1 MTDPNTTTKVESA
14 TDEDG
19 FEESEDLL
27 SLESLDSLIA
37 EEDPDFSASLEAIGP
52 AEELSASIYDEGL
65 AFEYTL
71 DEEVRRWSEGSDVR
85 KKVYARAPFI
95 PHLIYGYNVRR
106 TAFRLALEKEKV
118 RSIEFLKNIVP
129 NTKSGLQ
136 KLSALVRGTIANFNK
151 TFSEFSKVK
160 KISFAVLVF
169 ATAPLLVI
177 AFLGIKGRLVAPPQ
191 DLFIGSLAE
200 ISDQNYLAADVGT
213 TESFYDSPRISQNIL
228 LMRRMVVNLQRSE
241 SSGPNPM
248 GAFEFYLEG
257 TGNDVLVEIKDREA
271 EVEDL
276 FARTTEELNYDQLES
291 AEGKRLLCDRLR
303 KEVNRI
309 LTQGMVRKVFL
320 KTAIIKP

>member
-14 TDEDG
+14 TDEEG

-27 SLESLDSLIA
+27 SLESLDSIIS
-37 EEDPDFSASLEAIGP
+37 EEDPEFSASLQAIGP
-52 AEELSASIYDEGL
+52 PEELSASIYDEGL

-71 DEEVRRWSEGSDVR
+71 DEEVRRWSEGSELR
-85 KKVYARAPFI
+85 KKVYARAPFV
-95 PHLIYGYNVRR
+95 PHFIYGYNVRR
-106 TAFRLALEKEKV
+106 SSFRLALEKEKI
-118 RSIEFLKNIVP
+118 RTIDFFRNIVP
-129 NTKSGLQ
+129 NTKSGIQ
-136 KLSALVRGTIANFNK
+136 RLSLAIKGSVNSFKK
-151 TFSEFSKVK
+151 TFAGFSKLK
-160 KISFAVLVF
+160 KVSFVVLLM
-169 ATAPLLVI
+169 ATVPLLVV
-177 AFLGIKGRLVAPPQ
+177 AFLGIKGRLVAPPE

-200 ISDQNYLAADVGT
+200 ISDQNILASEVGT
-213 TESFYDSPRISQNIL
+213 MESFYDSPRISQNIL
-228 LMRRMVVNLQRSE
+228 LLRRMVVNLQRSE
-241 SSGPNPM
+241 NSGPNPM

-276 FARTTEELNYDQLES
+276 FARTAEELNYDQIES

-309 LTQGMVRKVFL
+309 LTQGMIRKVFL

>member
-1 MTDPNTTTKVESA
+1 MTDPNTTTKVEST

-19 FEESEDLL
+19 IEESEDLL
-27 SLESLDSLIA
+27 SLESLDSIIS
-37 EEDPDFSASLEAIGP
+37 EEDPDFSASLDAIGP

-71 DEEVRRWSEGSDVR
+71 DEEVRRWSEGSEFR

-95 PHLIYGYNVRR
+95 PHFIYGYNVRR

-129 NTKSGLQ
+129 NTKLGLQ
-136 KLSALVRGTIANFNK
+136 RLKAVLEGSINNFKK
-151 TFSEFSKVK
+151 TFSEFSILK
-160 KISFAVLVF
+160 KISFVF
-169 ATAPLLVI
+169 LLAATLPLLVV
-177 AFLGIKGRLVAPPQ
+177 AFLGIKGRLLEPPE
-191 DLFIGSLAE
+191 DLFIGSLSE
-200 ISDQNYLAADVGT
+200 ISDQSFSANAVGMM
-213 TESFYDSPRISQNIL
+213 EPFYDSPRISQNIL

-241 SSGPNPM
+241 NSGPNPM

-276 FARTTEELNYDQLES
+276 FARATEELSYDQIES

-309 LTQGMVRKVFL
+309 LTQGMIRKVFL